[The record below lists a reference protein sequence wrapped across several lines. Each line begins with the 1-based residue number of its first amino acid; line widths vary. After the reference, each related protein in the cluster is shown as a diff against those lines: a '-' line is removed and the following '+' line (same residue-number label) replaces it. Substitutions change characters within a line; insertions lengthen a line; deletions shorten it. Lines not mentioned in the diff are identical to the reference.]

1 MMSGE
6 HELLLKE
13 ARYLH
18 RRMFN
23 RYPADKLVDAYV
35 RAHTEIDELHAV
47 NPKQLK
53 TVHTIIDRGLEPG
66 GIEPWL
72 RGNGIRHVLSAK
84 MLLIAYLAECDACH
98 PEFARHATD
107 GRMALVHMSRTTLG
121 AVFRLFHGYVQKAW
135 HGLV

>member
-6 HELLLKE
+6 RELLFKE

-23 RYPADKLVDAYV
+23 RYPADKFVDAYV
-35 RAHTEIDELHAV
+35 RAHTEINELHAV
-47 NPKQLK
+47 NRQQLK
-53 TVHTIIDRGLEPG
+53 TVHTIIDRGLEPV

-72 RGNGIRHVLSAK
+72 RDNKIRHVLSAK

-107 GRMALVHMSRTTLG
+107 GRMALAHMGLATLR
-121 AVFRLFHGYVQKAW
+121 AAFRLFHGYVQKAW